1 MIEDPDLTRR
11 ILGYFARPDVGFPA
25 DKTVQDHLVKIFPEV
40 DEPCLVYHVMCAS
53 QQDLLMATW
62 SKAETID
69 GIIYTIG
76 FISGLT
82 AKGGN
87 YVRDARSKFWQ
98 KAIDKIKGEG
108 LEVTTDRLC
117 DLIPNLISAALQ

>member
-11 ILGYFARPDVGFPA
+11 ILEYFAGADVGFPA
-25 DKTVQDHLVKIFPEV
+25 DKTVQDLVDIFPEA
-40 DEPCLVYHVMCAS
+40 DKPCLDYHVMCAS
-53 QQDLLMATW
+53 QQDLLEATW
-62 SKAETID
+62 SKTETLD
-69 GIIYTIG
+69 GITYTIS

-98 KAIDKIKGEG
+98 KAIDQIKDAG

-117 DLIPNLISAALQ
+117 GLIPNLISSALQ

>member
-11 ILGYFARPDVGFPA
+11 ILEYFAWDDVGFPA
-25 DKTVQDHLVKIFPEV
+25 DKTVQDLVDMFPEA

-53 QQDLLMATW
+53 QQDLLLATW
-62 SKAETID
+62 SKAETLD
-69 GIIYTIG
+69 GITYTIG
-76 FISGLT
+76 FISGLS

-87 YVRDARSKFWQ
+87 CVRDARSKFWQ
-98 KAIDKIKGEG
+98 KAIDKIKDAG

-117 DLIPNLISAALQ
+117 GLIPNLISSALQ